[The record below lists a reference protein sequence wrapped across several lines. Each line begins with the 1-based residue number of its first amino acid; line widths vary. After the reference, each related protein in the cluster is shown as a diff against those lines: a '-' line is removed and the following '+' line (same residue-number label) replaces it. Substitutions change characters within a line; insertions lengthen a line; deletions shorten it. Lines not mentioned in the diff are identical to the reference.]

1 MKALLTIMFILVA
14 ACIQAKEI
22 KYTGSTPAGPE
33 VRRFLGIPLADS
45 VDFIRWVLVIDNNQ
59 YVLDCNYG
67 ISKPNTPGFINDG
80 KRIKLTG
87 SFKSNDNYYQFQ
99 NKNRYLNVA
108 LINQNILQLLDDNKN
123 MLVGN
128 DGWSYTLNNTA
139 AVTSGLINI
148 SSLNKLFK
156 DPGRSEFLNWSEREF
171 QITND

>member
-87 SFKSNDNYYQFQ
+87 
-99 NKNRYLNVA
+99 
-108 LINQNILQLLDDNKN
+108 
-123 MLVGN
+123 
-128 DGWSYTLNNTA
+128 
-139 AVTSGLINI
+139 
-148 SSLNKLFK
+148 
-156 DPGRSEFLNWSEREF
+156 
-171 QITND
+171 